1 MTDRKLLPLTITFF
15 ALAAFSASCADE
27 ENVAKL
33 SGDLKAESAIDFGDV
48 QRGIKSEIIFELKNA
63 GDGPSAISGIE
74 YGDNWTSPDYEFKI
88 SDPKV
93 TIAPNGIHTLAVSF
107 QPYSEQEMKVT
118 SFFKLIHDCN
128 KKNECQTFTITV
140 SGRGVTSG
148 LIIEPDPVDFGKV
161 LVGSSH
167 TMDVTITNAL
177 SVGVDVRSKLNAEG
191 KAELKNLG
199 GLGRFELLSAVQPNG
214 SLLPGEDLLGGG
226 QSITVQ
232 VRYVPDPSSSNQPDD
247 GRWVISN
254 CDHSLCEKRIPL
266 KGEGTNTALE
276 CNPAQIDFGDVNPNA
291 SLTIATRCRN
301 IASESVTI
309 TGWRLAAAMSNEF
322 SVEPYQGTPASLAA
336 GAEFVVET
344 TFSPTLTNVGLVLQS
359 ALEINGR
366 NPRAN
371 RDLDTTRIPLQGKA
385 GGPDIEVTPS
395 TDIEVTPST
404 LNFGQIVLGTSST
417 KRILISNN
425 GYSTLTISSIN
436 GDVAGTGNYSVDTV
450 SETVD
455 SGNSKVIEVTFTPT
469 NEGAANSQVLIMSD
483 DSDEPEVTIELTGE
497 GLNLPPCRYT
507 LEPISLN
514 FGIVQVLRE
523 TTQGFRISNDGGD
536 DCLIND
542 LAIGPGSDPAF
553 DLIDGPQTGM
563 RLAPGAEK
571 TIIVTFIPS
580 RAGLHEGSIPFYISS
595 TSNSNP
601 EILLRGTGSE
611 SALLITPNELD
622 FGVIGVNCSTPNRA
636 ITIYNTGSQATLIER
651 IEIPAGVTSEFELG
665 SLPMGVPS
673 PPGAG
678 VSIAPGQST
687 EFTVRYHA
695 TNLGVDTGLLHIF
708 ERGNTEPYVVPLYGE
723 ASTDPV
729 NEDRFT
735 QLETPEV
742 DILFVIDNSCSM
754 SDEQASLTAN
764 FASFIQF
771 ADAQG
776 LAYQISVVST
786 DMSGGFGGPQCTG
799 NATPQRPMGMS
810 QAACGYFADGNGT
823 NTQQN
828 PDWRII
834 TPNEQP
840 SPEVAFTAVATQGT
854 RGSGTEKGL
863 ESAYQALSSPLI
875 TGWNSGFLRPDAY
888 LALIFISDEED
899 QSPQTVDFYV
909 NYFKAI
915 KGFRNANLFSASA
928 IVVPEGGGFGGSN
941 VGHRYTELAERTGGI
956 FESILTTDWAQALQN
971 LGLSVFGYKSRFFL
985 SNQPLEET
993 IEVLV
998 NGTIVG
1004 SAGSGA
1010 TPSGSVL
1017 WTYEA
1022 AGNSVNFATLAIPEP
1037 GSEILVRYVA
1047 RCL

>member
-1 MTDRKLLPLTITFF
+1 MTDWKQVLPTTMTFF
-15 ALAAFSASCADE
+15 ALAAFSTGCPDD
-27 ENVAKL
+27 ENVAQL
-33 SGDLKAESAIDFGDV
+33 AGDLKAESAIDFGDV
-48 QRGIKSEIIFELKNA
+48 QRGIKSEIQFELKNA
-63 GDGPSAISGIE
+63 GDGPSSISGIE

-93 TIAPNGIHTLAVSF
+93 TIAPNGTHTLAVSF
-107 QPYSEQEMKVT
+107 QPYAEQEMKVT
-118 SFFKLIHDCN
+118 SFFKLIHDCD
-128 KKNECQTFTITV
+128 KAGECQTFTITV

-148 LIIEPDPVDFGKV
+148 LIVEPDPVDFGKV
-161 LVGSSH
+161 LVGSSR

-177 SVGVDVRSKLNAEG
+177 SVGVDVRTKINAEG
-191 KAELKNLG
+191 KAELKNQG
-199 GLGRFELLSAVQPNG
+199 GAGRFELLSPIQASG

-232 VRYVPDPSSSNQPDD
+232 VRYIPDPSANQPDD

-254 CDHSLCEKRIPL
+254 CDHSLCEKRVTL
-266 KGEGTNTALE
+266 TGEGTNTALE
-276 CNPAQIDFGDVNPNA
+276 CTPAEINFGDVNPNA
-291 SLTIATRCRN
+291 SLTLSTRCKN

-309 TGWRLAAAMSNEF
+309 TGWGLAAGASTEF

-336 GAEFVVET
+336 GAEFTVET
-344 TFSPTLTNVGLVLQS
+344 TFSPTLANVGQVLQT
-359 ALEINGR
+359 ALEISGR
-366 NPRAN
+366 NPQAN
-371 RDLDTTRIPLQGKA
+371 RNLDVTRIPMQGKA
-385 GGPDIEVTPS
+385 GGPDIEVTPL
-395 TDIEVTPST
+395 T
-404 LNFGQIVLGTSST
+404 LNFGQIVLGTSSK

-425 GYSTLTISSIN
+425 GYSTLTIASIN
-436 GDVAGTGNYSVDTV
+436 GDVASPGNFTVDTV

-469 NEGAANSQVLIMSD
+469 SEGTSNSQVLIMSD
-483 DSDEPEVTIELTGE
+483 DSDEPEVAVDLTGE
-497 GLNLPPCRYT
+497 GLNLPPCRYS

-523 TTQGFRISNDGGD
+523 TTQGFRLRNDGGD

-542 LAIGPGSDPAF
+542 LAIGPGSDPAY
-553 DLIDGPQTGM
+553 DLIDGPQTGI
-563 RLAPGAEK
+563 RLMPSEEM
-571 TIIVTFIPS
+571 TVIVTFTPS

-595 TSNSNP
+595 TTNSNP
-601 EILLRGTGSE
+601 EVLLRGTGSE

-622 FGVIGVNCSTPNRA
+622 FGVIGVDCSTPHRA
-636 ITIYNTGSQATLIER
+636 ITIYNTGSQATRIER

-665 SLPMGVPS
+665 SVPMGVPS
-673 PPGAG
+673 PPGVG
-678 VSIAPGQST
+678 VTIQPGQSI

-695 TNLGVDTGLLHIF
+695 NDLGSDTGLLHIF
-708 ERGNTEPYVVPLYGE
+708 EAGNTEPYVVPLYGE
-723 ASTDPV
+723 GSADPI
-729 NEDRFT
+729 NEDRYT

-786 DMSGGFGGPQCTG
+786 DMSGGFGGPQCTA
-799 NATPQRPMGMS
+799 NATPQRPMGMD
-810 QAACGYFADGNGT
+810 QAACGYFADGNGD

-834 TPNEQP
+834 TPDEQP
-840 SPEVAFTAVATQGT
+840 SPEVAFTAIATQGT
-854 RGSGTEKGL
+854 SGSGTEKGL

-909 NYFKAI
+909 NYFRAI
-915 KGFRNANLFSASA
+915 KGFRNANLFSSSA

-941 VGHRYTELAERTGGI
+941 VGHRYTEVAERTGGI

-985 SNQPLEET
+985 SNQPVAGT
-993 IEVLV
+993 IDVLV
-998 NGTIVG
+998 NGMMVG
-1004 SAGSGA
+1004 SSGSGA
-1010 TPSGSVL
+1010 TPSGQVL

-1037 GSEILVRYVA
+1037 GSEIVIRYVA
-1047 RCL
+1047 ECL